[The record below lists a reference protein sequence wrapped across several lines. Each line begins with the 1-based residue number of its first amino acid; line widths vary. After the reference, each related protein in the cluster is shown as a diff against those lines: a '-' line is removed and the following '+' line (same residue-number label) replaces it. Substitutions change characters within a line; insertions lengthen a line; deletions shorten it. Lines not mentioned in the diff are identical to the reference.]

1 MKTMMKRFL
10 TVSLVGTAAAGGLFW
25 SGEPRD
31 VGGFVSTAEARAGRP
46 ATPVSYAGVARRSV
60 RTPVAGVGGP
70 AGVGGAGPAGVG
82 VGGPAG
88 VGR

>member
-1 MKTMMKRFL
+1 MKRFATAVL
-10 TVSLVGTAAAGGLFW
+10 VSAAVAVGLFW
-25 SGEPRD
+25 SGEFMPPD
-31 VGGFVSTAEARAGRP
+31 IGGFVSTAEAVRGVP

-60 RTPVAGVGGP
+60 RTPALGVGT
-70 AGVGGAGPAGVG
+70 AVG